1 MNWNKILQGRQNEY
15 PSELLI
21 RFVARNYYDL
31 PFHEQI
37 TFLDIG
43 SGAGANAMFLASKGF
58 HVITVDKAITAHAQ
72 HQRDINECEFGEKQF
87 DCIVDFNTLC
97 HVKNPPMEKIKRWLK
112 VGGKFFSVAPTSSTW
127 KQHLEGKGYC
137 RCATKDQIEY
147 LYRDFPKLQIG
158 KASYPDRGHTISSW
172 VIEATK

>member
-1 MNWNKILQGRQNEY
+1 MFWARFHGDWMNWNKILQGRQNEY

-72 HQRDINECEFGEKQF
+72 HQRDINECEFNEKQF
-87 DCIVDFNTLC
+87 DCIVRS
-97 HVKNPPMEKIKRWLK
+97 EERR
-112 VGGKFFSVAPTSSTW
+112 VGK
-127 KQHLEGKGYC
+127 EC
-137 RCATKDQIEY
+137 RS
-147 LYRDFPKLQIG
+147 R
-158 KASYPDRGHTISSW
+158 
-172 VIEATK
+172 